1 MNLLRNASTAL
12 RSTANAKIH
21 VRLEKSAENPKE
33 ALLVVADNGPKLKP
47 EAVRAVTE
55 PFTGYEGESMGYGL
69 LIVREIT
76 ANHGGTVSFETP
88 ASGGLPPSPFG
99 FLLRRTAL
107 RRRDPILNEHIT
119 DMTDSVDTIAGD
131 REIIRLVD
139 DDPAVLDSLG
149 FMLECEGY
157 TVKTFTGPMAF
168 LRGDSPSDPGCIVL
182 DLQMPEMDGLELLR
196 EMMRRGYNVPI
207 VFLSAHGD
215 LRSAVSAMKLGSL
228 DFFEKPL
235 DEEAFLTFLR
245 EVLEKERR
253 KRTVGRDDQAAAA
266 LVAKLSERERHIAE
280 LLASGLVKR
289 QVAERL
295 GISAKTV
302 NSHAEAIYSKL
313 GVHSVRELGRLLDAA
328 KCAETA

>member
-1 MNLLRNASTAL
+1 
-12 RSTANAKIH
+12 
-21 VRLEKSAENPKE
+21 
-33 ALLVVADNGPKLKP
+33 
-47 EAVRAVTE
+47 
-55 PFTGYEGESMGYGL
+55 
-69 LIVREIT
+69 
-76 ANHGGTVSFETP
+76 
-88 ASGGLPPSPFG
+88 
-99 FLLRRTAL
+99 
-107 RRRDPILNEHIT
+107 
-119 DMTDSVDTIAGD
+119 
-131 REIIRLVD
+131 
-139 DDPAVLDSLG
+139 
-149 FMLECEGY
+149 MLEYEDY
-157 TVKTFTGPMAF
+157 TVKTFTGTMAF

-215 LRSAVSAMKLGSL
+215 PRSAVSAMKLGSL